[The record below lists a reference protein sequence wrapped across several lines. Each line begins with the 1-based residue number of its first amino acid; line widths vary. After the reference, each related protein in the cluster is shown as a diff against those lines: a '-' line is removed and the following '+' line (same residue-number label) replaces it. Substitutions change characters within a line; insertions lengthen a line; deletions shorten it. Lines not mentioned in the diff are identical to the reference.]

1 MPYNTTP
8 ADATSV
14 TQPNA
19 LNIFTE
25 AASART
31 TSSQTANQTMPAG
44 VSRMFVGINV
54 TGFAGGTNV
63 QYFVEQQDA
72 NGIFQALASTAQLTA
87 TGAVNLSV
95 GEGQTNGAVLTGAP
109 WRIRWVV
116 TGVFTT
122 LNVQFGVT
130 VR

>member
-1 MPYNTTP
+1 MANTTP
-8 ADATSV
+8 VDAIST
-14 TQPNA
+14 TQPNP
-19 LNIFTE
+19 LHIYSE
-25 AASART
+25 AAVART
-31 TSSQTANQTMPAG
+31 TNGQLANQTMPAG
-44 VSRMFVGINV
+44 ATRMFVGINI

-72 NGIFQALASTAQLTA
+72 NGVFQPIANTATLTA
-87 TGAVNLSV
+87 TGAANLSI
-95 GEGQTNGAVLTGAP
+95 GESQTNAAVVNGNP

-116 TGVFTT
+116 TGTFTT

>member
-1 MPYNTTP
+1 MPNTTP
-8 ADATSV
+8 VDALST
-14 TQPNA
+14 TQPNP

-25 AASART
+25 AAQART
-31 TSSQTANQTMPAG
+31 TNGQTANQTLPAG
-44 VSRMFVGINV
+44 ATRMFVGINI

-72 NGIFQALASTAQLTA
+72 NGIFQPIASTATLTQ
-87 TGAVNLSV
+87 TGPANLSI
-95 GEGQTNGAVLTGAP
+95 GESQTNQAVITGAP